1 MSGSTA
7 DTCATGA
14 PDTTAA
20 VAGVFNAP
28 EGGAI
33 TRLAATIGAGTIG
46 TGAAV
51 VTVEAAGSGVLM
63 TSLDL
68 TGSVRTTVCR

>member
-1 MSGSTA
+1 MSGSTG
-7 DTCATGA
+7 DTGATGA
-14 PDTTAA
+14 PDATAA
-20 VAGVFNAP
+20 VTGVFNAL
-28 EGGAI
+28 EGGAT

-51 VTVEAAGSGVLM
+51 GTVEAAGSGVLI
-63 TSLDL
+63 TALDL